1 MRGVEDEVNMVGTP
15 FCLDEV
21 CGGCSCEM
29 HPTALCMSH
38 CSPVRDLLSASTGHA
53 TMSDTTHR
61 ALP

>member
-15 FCLDEV
+15 FFLDEV
-21 CGGCSCEM
+21 CGGCNCEV
-29 HPTALCMSH
+29 HPAALCMPH
-38 CSPVRDLLSASTGHA
+38 CSPVHDLQSASMGRA